1 MTLKPSLQVQ
11 DVKLDDLTPA
21 PWNPRLIKD
30 KRFKEL
36 CESLKRDPDF
46 LRLRPVLCTKDGTIY
61 AGNQRYRAAVHLE
74 LPTVPTIVTD
84 ISEALAKERALKDNN
99 QFGEWDDSL
108 GQLLDELQGAGVP
121 LEQLG
126 FSASELESL
135 LGSDGEEK
143 LPEDEAPPL
152 SDKPKAKLGD
162 LWALG
167 EHRLLCGDS
176 TSPKD
181 VARVCDGKN
190 VDMVWVDPPYNVD
203 YVGKTQNALK
213 IKNDKMA
220 TGKFYE
226 FLFLA
231 FTAMSQNAKKGAPI
245 YVAFAELEGI
255 NFRKALIDGGW
266 ELKQIL
272 IWVKNRFVL
281 GRQDYNW
288 QHEPIM
294 YGWKSGEAHCW
305 YGAFDKSTVLDED
318 VDLRKMDKGQLSAI
332 IRDLRNARLTDI
344 IRHDSP
350 QSSEDHPTMKPV
362 SLVGHMIRNS
372 SRPEDT
378 VLDTFGG
385 SGSTLIA
392 CEHLR
397 RRCRMIELDPRYCD
411 VIVRRWETLTGEKA
425 KKL

>member
-1 MTLKPSLQVQ
+1 MPKLTPAPHVQ
-11 DVKLDDLTPA
+11 DIPLQQLTPA
-21 PWNPRLIKD
+21 PWNPRIIKD

-36 CESLKRDPDF
+36 CASMERDPEF
-46 LRLRPVLCTKDGTIY
+46 TRIRAAICNQTGIIY
-61 AGNQRYRAAVHLE
+61 AGNQRYRAAEHLGWKT
-74 LPTVPTIVTD
+74 LPVFVTKVTD
-84 ISEALAKERALKDNN
+84 ELAKERALKDNN

-126 FSASELESL
+126 FSESELEKL
-135 LGSDGEEK
+135 LGAEDEK
-143 LPEDEAPPL
+143 LPEDVPPPVPA
-152 SDKPKAKLGD
+152 KPKAKEGD

-167 EHRLLCGDS
+167 EHRLLCGDA
-176 TSPKD
+176 TNERD
-181 VARVCDGKN
+181 IARVCDGTK
-190 VDMVWVDPPYNVD
+190 VDMMWVDPPYNVD
-203 YVGKTQNALK
+203 YVGKTEEALT
-213 IKNDKMA
+213 IKNDKMSSD
-220 TGKFYE
+220 KFYT
-226 FLFLA
+226 FLFRS
-231 FTAMSQNAKKGAPI
+231 FKSMEMWAKPGAPI

-255 NFRKALIDGGW
+255 NFRKALMDSGF

-294 YGWKSGEAHCW
+294 YGWKKGGAHCW
-305 YGAFDKSTVLDED
+305 YGAFDKSTVLDEE
-318 VDLRKMDKGQLSAI
+318 VDLRKMDKGQLQNI
-332 IRDLRNARLTDI
+332 IRELRNARSTDVL
-344 IRHDSP
+344 RHDSP
-350 QSSEDHPTMKPV
+350 QASEDHPTMKPV

-372 SRPEDT
+372 SRPEHT
-378 VLDTFGG
+378 VLDVFGG

-411 VIVRRWETLTGEKA
+411 VIVKRWETLTGEKA
-425 KKL
+425 KKI